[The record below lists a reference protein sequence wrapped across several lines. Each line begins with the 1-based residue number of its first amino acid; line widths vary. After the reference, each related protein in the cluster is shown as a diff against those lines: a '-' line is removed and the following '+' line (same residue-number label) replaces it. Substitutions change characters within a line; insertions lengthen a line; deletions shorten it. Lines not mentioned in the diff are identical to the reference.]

1 MALDETSQQE
11 ILRLIL
17 SRSLYEL
24 VESEHHNQCIKVFFV
39 QCKINLRKVL
49 QPYLLPDQYDR
60 ICREATRQSN
70 NYVQYIASVYGH
82 KISQSCKGKYC
93 EHA

>member
-39 QCKINLRKVL
+39 
-49 QPYLLPDQYDR
+49 
-60 ICREATRQSN
+60 
-70 NYVQYIASVYGH
+70 
-82 KISQSCKGKYC
+82 
-93 EHA
+93 